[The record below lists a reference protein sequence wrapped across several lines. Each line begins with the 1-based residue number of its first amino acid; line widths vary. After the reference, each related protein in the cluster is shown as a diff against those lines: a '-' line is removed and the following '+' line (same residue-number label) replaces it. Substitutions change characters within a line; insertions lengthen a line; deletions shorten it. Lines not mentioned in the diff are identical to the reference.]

1 MGTVILGAPK
11 VGEHTQL
18 AGAELLYFMFADGE
32 DRNQV
37 ERGEDARRNE
47 RRQEQAEGLLARRV

>member
-1 MGTVILGAPK
+1 
-11 VGEHTQL
+11 
-18 AGAELLYFMFADGE
+18 LYFMFADGE